1 MAGAA
6 PQETGGKGKKKSLD
20 ASLNLV
26 PFIDLL
32 SCCISF
38 LLITA
43 VWTQIAGLQVAS
55 SGGPP
60 DEQKKEQTIDI
71 KLLLTDKG
79 YALNMAGAS
88 IDIPKVPAKEG
99 GGLAF
104 DRKVLSD
111 KLKTL
116 KASLPDQQAIT
127 VQPEDAVAYDDLI
140 NAVDTC
146 LGESLHNVT
155 VAPLN

>member
-6 PQETGGKGKKKSLD
+6 PQPAGHGGKKNLD
-20 ASLNLV
+20 AQLNLV

-60 DEQKKEQTIDI
+60 EAPQKTENTVDV
-71 KLLLTDKG
+71 KLMLSEKG
-79 YALNMAGAS
+79 YSLSMAGAL
-88 IDIPKVPAKEG
+88 IDIPKIAGQG
-99 GGLAF
+99 GQVF
-104 DRKVLSD
+104 DRKTLD
-111 KLKTL
+111 EKLKTL
-116 KASLPDQQAIT
+116 KTSLPEQTAIT
-127 VQPEDAVAYDDLI
+127 VQPEDTVAYSDLVET
-140 NAVDTC
+140 VDAA
-146 LGESLHNVT
+146 LGQNLKNVT
-155 VAPLN
+155 VAPMN

>member
-6 PQETGGKGKKKSLD
+6 PQEHTGKGGKKALD
-20 ASLNLV
+20 AELNLV

-60 DEQKKEQTIDI
+60 EQTAKESTVDV
-71 KLLLTDKG
+71 KLLLGEKG
-79 YALNMAGAS
+79 YQLTVAGAN
-88 IDIPKVPAKEG
+88 IDIPKANG
-99 GGLAF
+99 AF
-104 DRKVLSD
+104 DRKALAE

-116 KASLPDQQAIT
+116 KTTLPDQNAIT
-127 VQPEDAVAYDDLI
+127 VQPEDAVAYSDLVET
-140 NAVDTC
+140 VDTAM
-146 LGESLHNVT
+146 GEQLRNVT
-155 VAPLN
+155 VAPAN

>member
-6 PQETGGKGKKKSLD
+6 PQAAGHGGKKALD
-20 ASLNLV
+20 AELNLV

-60 DEQKKEQTIDI
+60 EAPQKQENTVDV
-71 KLLLTDKG
+71 KLLLSEKG
-79 YALNMAGAS
+79 YSLSMAGALVE
-88 IDIPKVPAKEG
+88 IPKIG
-99 GGLAF
+99 GKDGTPIY
-104 DRKVLSD
+104 DRKSLD
-111 KLKTL
+111 EKLKTL
-116 KASLPDQQAIT
+116 KTSLPDQTAIT
-127 VQPEDAVAYDDLI
+127 VQPEDTVAYSDLVET
-140 NAVDTC
+140 VDAA
-146 LGESLHNVT
+146 LGQQLKNVT
-155 VAPLN
+155 VAPQN

>member
-6 PQETGGKGKKKSLD
+6 PQPAGHGGKKSLD
-20 ASLNLV
+20 AQLNLV

-60 DEQKKEQTIDI
+60 EAPQKTENTIDV
-71 KLLLTDKG
+71 KLMLSEKG
-79 YALNMAGAS
+79 YSLSMAGAMV
-88 IDIPKVPAKEG
+88 DIPKIAQG
-99 GGLAF
+99 GVQVF
-104 DRKVLSD
+104 DRKALD
-111 KLKTL
+111 EKLKTL
-116 KASLPDQQAIT
+116 KTSLPEQTAIT
-127 VQPEDAVAYDDLI
+127 VQPEDTVAYSDLVET
-140 NAVDTC
+140 VDAA
-146 LGESLHNVT
+146 LGQNLKNVT
-155 VAPLN
+155 VAPMN

>member
-6 PQETGGKGKKKSLD
+6 PQPAGHGGKKSLD
-20 ASLNLV
+20 AQLNLV

-60 DEQKKEQTIDI
+60 EVPQKQENTVDV
-71 KLLLTDKG
+71 KLLLSDKG
-79 YALNMAGAS
+79 YSLSMAGAL
-88 IDIPKVPAKEG
+88 IEIPKIAGKDGV
-99 GGLAF
+99 LAY
-104 DRKVLSD
+104 DRKSLD
-111 KLKTL
+111 EKLKTL
-116 KASLPDQQAIT
+116 KTSLPDQTAIT
-127 VQPEDAVAYDDLI
+127 VQPEDAVAYSDLVET
-140 NAVDTC
+140 VDSAMGQN
-146 LGESLHNVT
+146 LKNVT
-155 VAPLN
+155 VAPMN